1 MKKTIYLFSLLM
13 LAGAMVFTSCNKD
26 DDDDPAVV
34 TPVLTFMGGDYIST
48 DVTLIIGEAF
58 KVGVTA
64 AENPTSKKNL
74 ESFKVVRTF
83 NNVNTTVFEETSIG
97 EATYTWNDTLNAN
110 AAAGTER
117 WTFTITDK
125 DGQMKELSFT
135 ITTES
140 GTTPLGAEEALVWQ
154 RVGGADGTG
163 LDMFGLKWT
172 SNGKAVM
179 AQIEKDM
186 ADKFVELTPAEW
198 TSLETVEDLAAAVE
212 AGTDMTMFDQISAE
226 LATST
231 FDYALA
237 TKYNGEYFLIH
248 LTDATVVVETAG
260 TTITINGMYK
270 K

>member
-1 MKKTIYLFSLLM
+1 MRIGAIHLLTNNN
-13 LAGAMVFTSCNKD
+13 VPTT
-26 DDDDPAVV
+26 VV
-34 TPVLTFMGGDYIST
+34 DST
-48 DVTLIIGEAF
+48 DL
-58 KVGVTA
+58 
-64 AENPTSKKNL
+64 
-74 ESFKVVRTF
+74 
-83 NNVNTTVFEETSIG
+83 NTTDFLWESTG
-97 EATYTWNDTLNAN
+97 NAN

-125 DGQMKELSFT
+125 NGQMSELSFT

-140 GTTPLGAEEALVWQ
+140 ATTPLGAAEVLAWE
-154 RVGGADGTG
+154 RVAGADGTG

-172 SNGKAVM
+172 SNGKEVM

-186 ADKFVELTPAEW
+186 ADKFVELTHADW

-212 AGTDMTMFDQISAE
+212 AGADMTMFDKISAE
-226 LATST
+226 QASST
-231 FDYALA
+231 IDYALA